1 MSDDTIV
8 KAAKPNADRAARLQT
23 IADHKAW
30 EGGANPALDKTRDA
44 EEKVL
49 KREQGQRPEPEM
61 IRPSFDAKDGGYAD
75 TASQRPQWD
84 RQDKEAAAR
93 KADNQ
98 RVSKR

>member
-1 MSDDTIV
+1 MSDEMPKTV
-8 KAAKPNADRAARLQT
+8 KPNADRTARLQT

-44 EEKVL
+44 EEKIL
-49 KREQGQRPEPEM
+49 KREQGQKPEPEM
-61 IRPSFDAKDGGYAD
+61 IRPSFDDKVGYAD
-75 TASQRPQWD
+75 TASQRPQWE